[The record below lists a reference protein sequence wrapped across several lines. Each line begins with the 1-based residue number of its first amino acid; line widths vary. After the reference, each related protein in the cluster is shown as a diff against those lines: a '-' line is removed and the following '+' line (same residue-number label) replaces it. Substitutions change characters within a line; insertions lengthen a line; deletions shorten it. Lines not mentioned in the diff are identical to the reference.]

1 MENAIWVSV
10 ADDDACV
17 REALK
22 RRLPPGGYFRL
33 KSEHCGAED
42 AVALLP
48 ELQPDVL
55 ILDVRMGAMDGL
67 ECLHRIRDSLPTTR
81 IIMFTAFGDEDV
93 LHHALAGRANG
104 LVTKGPSWEPL
115 FDAIVN
121 ATCAGFY
128 LPDAG
133 FLSPRLPTVGAPARG
148 PQLARRERE
157 MVELLATGLGQKEI
171 AARLSIEQQSVANRL
186 AALYRRLGVHTAA
199 GAVARALKQGLIK
212 HPGETR

>member
-1 MENAIWVSV
+1 MTEVKWISIV
-10 ADDDACV
+10 DDDAGV
-17 REALK
+17 REALQ
-22 RRLPPGGYFRL
+22 RWLPPGGYYRL
-33 KSEHCGAED
+33 KSEHCCAED
-42 AVALLP
+42 AVATLP
-48 ELQPDVL
+48 EFQPDVL
-55 ILDVRMGAMDGL
+55 ILDIRMGAMDGL
-67 ECLHRIRDSLPTTR
+67 ECLECLRDSLPITR

-171 AARLSIEQQSVANRL
+171 AARLGIEPQSVANRL

-199 GAVARALKQGLIK
+199 GAVARALKLGLIK
-212 HPGETR
+212 HPGESR